1 MDENS
6 KRCTCGSE
14 ENAPDR
20 DHNEKTNVATRS
32 VNFASAIIDLM
43 TKIMK
48 LIEVIGSIMGG

>member
-1 MDENS
+1 MDEKS

-20 DHNEKTNVATRS
+20 DRKEKVDVAARS

-48 LIEVIGSIMGG
+48 LIEVIGSIVGD